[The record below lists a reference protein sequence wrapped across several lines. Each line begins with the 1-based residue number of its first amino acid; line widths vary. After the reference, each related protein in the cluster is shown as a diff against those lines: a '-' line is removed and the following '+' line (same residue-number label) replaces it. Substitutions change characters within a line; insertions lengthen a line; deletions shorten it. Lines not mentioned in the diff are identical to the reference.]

1 MFGRG
6 RGELIPPPEHFQ
18 DQLVADTPT
27 STDPVLV
34 WRSRGR
40 TRPAPTTP
48 EMTIP
53 TTQQLGQGARHAA
66 FAVAP
71 AVALGIATCITAA
84 AWCRASIGFTY
95 QAGLISGRL
104 LHQLN
109 DQLAAA
115 WAGLIAPPA
124 PAPAAAQ
131 PAPAAAQ
138 PAPASAEPV
147 AAALAAADRQH
158 QLHSLVASLPQQPL
172 PPLRQALPVAVPA
185 PLPAGTTIAVVP
197 AAAPAGL
204 EQLTYRQA
212 RRRCHQLGIAPG
224 RSRASALAALAA
236 AGA

>member
-1 MFGRG
+1 
-6 RGELIPPPEHFQ
+6 
-18 DQLVADTPT
+18 
-27 STDPVLV
+27 
-34 WRSRGR
+34 
-40 TRPAPTTP
+40 
-48 EMTIP
+48 MTIP

-124 PAPAAAQ
+124 